1 MDADPS
7 ELTRSRLDAE
17 AHATLDRVVR
27 HGRTRRRSSRT
38 IIIAAAVVA
47 TLMAASAISSLLRE
61 GNLTGS
67 IIALCFFGP
76 LVLIAIGRLRTQRQ
90 SGRFRFI
97 NAIVMTRAV
106 RPPADS
112 WVHLAPTRRLGGST
126 IVAFAWFS
134 LGATAVFIA
143 GFGQLFGVFPKQN
156 EDAGSIELVIAG
168 VLALAAACVGWW
180 VTWLMYSRN
189 ARSETVGRRL
199 SGLALG
205 RNGVAVHVPGRDL
218 EVPWTSITSVE
229 TKVLDLSRDS
239 SVPMIV
245 ISYRVDEGRPD
256 GVQYVP
262 IDTLD
267 VPPDAAFTALRW
279 YWSHPAA
286 RTELGRVE
294 ARRRLEAWR
303 HAALRAPAN
312 G

>member
-1 MDADPS
+1 MS
-7 ELTRSRLDAE
+7 RSDLE
-17 AHATLDRVVR
+17 QFAHATLNRVQR
-27 HGRTRRRSSRT
+27 HGAARKQSSRM
-38 IIIAAAVVA
+38 VVLGA
-47 TLMAASAISSLLRE
+47 IGVAILMAAAAASSLLKD
-61 GNLTGS
+61 GNVTGV
-67 IIALCFFGP
+67 IITVCFFGP
-76 LVLIAIGRLRTQRQ
+76 LILIAAGRLKKQRHA
-90 SGRFRFI
+90 GRFRFI

-112 WVHLAPTRRLGGST
+112 WVHLAPTQRLT
-126 IVAFAWFS
+126 AFTVTAFAWFS
-134 LGATAVFIA
+134 LGATAVFVA
-143 GFGQLFGVFPKQN
+143 GVGQLVAVIPKQN

-168 VLALAAACVGWW
+168 VLALAAAVVGWW
-180 VTWLMYSRN
+180 ITWLMYSRN

-229 TKVLDLSRDS
+229 SKVLDLSRDS

-245 ISYRVDEGRPD
+245 VTYREDEGRPD

-262 IDTLD
+262 IDSLD

-279 YWSHPAA
+279 YWSNPAA
-286 RTELGRVE
+286 RTELGRVD

-303 HAALRAPAN
+303 RVALRASAN